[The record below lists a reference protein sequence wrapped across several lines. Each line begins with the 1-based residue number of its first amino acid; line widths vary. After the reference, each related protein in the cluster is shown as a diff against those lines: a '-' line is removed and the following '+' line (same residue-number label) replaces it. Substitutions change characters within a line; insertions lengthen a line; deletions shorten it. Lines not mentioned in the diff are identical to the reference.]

1 MYVWYNFDG
10 NNSSGGVID
19 LNMDFPDFEHFQLH
33 FSTEDACAEALW
45 AARWPNGFRCPRCHG
60 SRSYPIISRKLYE
73 CANCQYQ
80 VSLIAGTVFE
90 NSHTPLT
97 KWFLA
102 LYMISRPT
110 GISAVSLQKMLQVTY
125 KTAWSILSKLR
136 YAMSQDSNSRLLSG
150 LVRMNT
156 AIYQRKNTSDL
167 TKMEIG
173 EHHVMVGASVNEA
186 GEPKHIKIKRIPKQH
201 TNGRWALPSSIHDF
215 TQCHVDPLT
224 TDVQNVNG
232 HFHRQRFQPLVSLV
246 KQASQWIRQ
255 TFIAIGPKHLQAYLD
270 EFCYRRN
277 AMKSHGS
284 VFHPLLGLC
293 ASQPALTYKQII
305 QSRSHHANH
314 PRSMVTPIN
323 GTSTNSAA

>member
-1 MYVWYNFDG
+1 LD
-10 NNSSGGVID
+10 
-19 LNMDFPDFEHFQLH
+19 MDFPDFEQFQLR

-45 AARWPNGFRCPRCHG
+45 TARWPNGFQCPRCHG
-60 SRSYPIISRKLYE
+60 SRAYPIKSRKLYE

-80 VSLIAGTVFE
+80 VSLIVGTVFE

-102 LYMISRPT
+102 LYMISRPA
-110 GISAVSLQKMLQVTY
+110 GISAISLQKMIQVTY
-125 KTAWSILSKLR
+125 KTAWSILTKLR
-136 YAMSQDSNSRLLSG
+136 YAMSQDSDSRLLTG
-150 LVRMNT
+150 LVRVNS

-167 TKMEIG
+167 TKMEVG

-186 GEPKHIKIKRIPKQH
+186 GDPEHIKIKRIPKQH
-201 TNGRWALPSSIHDF
+201 THGRWALPPSFHDF
-215 TQCHVDPLT
+215 TQRHVDPLAVG
-224 TDVQNVNG
+224 VQSVNG

-246 KQASQWIRQ
+246 TQASHWVRE

-270 EFCYRRN
+270 AFCYRRN

-293 ASQPALTYKQII
+293 ATQPALTYKQII
-305 QSRSHHANH
+305 RSRSDHTCR
-314 PRSMVTPIN
+314 PGSGGTPEN
-323 GTSTNSAA
+323 RTPSTSAA